1 MLQCSAGSGLPA
13 VVAACCVTVVQQGLI
28 TGSGEGREGE
38 GCLVRHYLLPST
50 SPLAT
55 SADSGQGIQFM

>member
-28 TGSGEGREGE
+28 TGSGERRGGVP
-38 GCLVRHYLLPST
+38 GA
-50 SPLAT
+50 PLSAT
-55 SADSGQGIQFM
+55 LN